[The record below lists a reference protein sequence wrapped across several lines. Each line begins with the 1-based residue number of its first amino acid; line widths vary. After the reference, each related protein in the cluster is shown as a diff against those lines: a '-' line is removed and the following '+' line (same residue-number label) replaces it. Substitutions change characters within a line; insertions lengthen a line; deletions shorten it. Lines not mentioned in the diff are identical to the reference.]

1 MRKKI
6 TLSIDP
12 EVYDLIKELPRKV
25 SISEVISWFLKSM
38 LEDIKKGGLSQEE
51 FEKWVMSTP
60 EGRDFRERAREQF
73 GPSVSKMEASIE
85 KLKKTV
91 KPEKRK
97 K

>member
-1 MRKKI
+1 MKRRLNI
-6 TLSIDP
+6 TIDDD
-12 EVYDLIKELPRKV
+12 VYDMIKELPRRV
-25 SISEVISWFLKSM
+25 SISEVISWFLKGM
-38 LEDIKKGGLSQEE
+38 MEDIKKGGLTQEE

-73 GPSVSKMEASIE
+73 GPSIRKMEASIE

-91 KPEKRK
+91 KAEKGK